1 LFFFS
6 GREDSSE
13 VSSFSTDL
21 DVQIVSKTFITQS
34 EIKAL
39 QMTTSLQGIT
49 SKDVISGCT
58 ADALAHTHIH
68 KLMRG
73 PPAGVVPTQ

>member
-1 LFFFS
+1 MFSFLWCFS
-6 GREDSSE
+6 GPRISSE

-49 SKDVISGCT
+49 SKDVISGCS
-58 ADALAHTHIH
+58 ASAFS
-68 KLMRG
+68 
-73 PPAGVVPTQ
+73 VPISTS